1 MLMKR
6 FYVVL
11 SICFGVSVTVSGQT
25 VQDGKNHL
33 FAQRFE
39 LADQTFQQLLKA
51 NPADPEVLYWGGQAV
66 IERELDSVKRAA
78 VARNWYDKALQVAAN
93 SPLVMVGAGHAD
105 LLENKTNEARQK
117 FESAL
122 TMSRTRKGD
131 NIDILNAVSR
141 SNIEAKSGDLNYVI
155 GKMSAQI
162 EKGDKNAEMYL
173 LLGNAIRKARPGEG
187 GGEAF
192 QNYTEALKLNP
203 GYALASYRLAR
214 LFDSQKNWEL
224 VLQYLTDCVQKDPRF
239 TPAYY
244 ELFYYYFY
252 RRDYATAEQQLQ
264 KYIETKQP
272 EKNIQD
278 EFLYSQLCWA
288 RGDFACAIAKS
299 ELVIAALGNMT
310 KPRVYRLLADAFF
323 QQGDTLAKQ
332 QQAEA
337 AAASFANAKKYS
349 DLFFGRTGDDMD
361 GVALYDFQLRAD
373 IIDKTGGTPSEVFDT
388 YLQSTRIDT
397 LVSLKVDLLKKGA
410 DRFKAKGDSLSRIIE
425 GDLRTLILTT
435 KTNPSQRDLFD
446 AGFAYYQGKSYGVAD
461 SLFGVYV
468 VKYPEESFGYM
479 MKYNIQRAIDT
490 TMEMGT
496 AVPWAEKYLVILEKD
511 TVKNKKTIIGVSGY
525 LAAYSANVLKD
536 KDKAL
541 LYLRRMLSLDPTNTA
556 IQQNISVLEKAAQT
570 KPDNAPKS
578 DQAPKTEAAP
588 KPNTLNQTAL
598 RRYHAG
604 FVAIA
609 P

>member
-1 MLMKR
+1 MKR
-6 FYVVL
+6 IYLLLAVNLCVVL
-11 SICFGVSVTVSGQT
+11 TTSGQT

-39 LADQTFQQLLKA
+39 LAEQTFQQILKN
-51 NPADPEVLYWGGQAV
+51 NPADPDALYWGGQAV
-66 IERELDSVKRAA
+66 IERELDSVKRVA
-78 VARNWYDKALQVAAN
+78 VARAWYDKALLVAAN

-105 LLENKTNEARQK
+105 LLENKKDEARQK

-141 SNIEAKSGDLNYVI
+141 SNIEAKAGDLNYVI
-155 GKMSAQI
+155 AKMTAQI

-173 LLGNAIRKARPGEG
+173 LLGNAVRKARPGEG

-192 QNYTEALKLNP
+192 QNYQEALRLSP
-203 GYALASYRLAR
+203 GYSLANYRLAR

-224 VLQYLTDCVQKDPRF
+224 VLQYLNECVQKDPRF

-252 RRDYATAEQQLQ
+252 RRDYVNAEKQLQ
-264 KYIETKQP
+264 LFIETKQP

-288 RGDFACAIAKS
+288 RGDFNCAISKA
-299 ELVIAALGNMT
+299 EQVIAAMGAAT
-310 KPRVYRLLADAFF
+310 RPRVYRLLADAFY
-323 QQGDTLAKQ
+323 QLGDTLAKQ
-332 QQAEA
+332 QQTDA
-337 AAASFANAKKYS
+337 AAQAFGNAKKYS
-349 DLFFGRTGDDMD
+349 DQFFAHPGEGMD
-361 GVALYDFQLRAD
+361 AEALYDFQLRAD
-373 IIDKTGGTPSEVFDT
+373 IIDKTGGTPGEIFQT
-388 YLQSTRIDT
+388 YQQSTRVDT
-397 LVSLKVDLLKKGA
+397 LVGLKVDLLKKGA

-425 GDLRTLILTT
+425 GDLRALILTT
-435 KTNPSQRDLFD
+435 KPNPSQRDLFD
-446 AGFAYYQGKSYGVAD
+446 AGFAYYQGQSYSIAD

-479 MKYNIQRAIDT
+479 MKYNIQRAIDP
-490 TMEMGT
+490 TMELGA
-496 AVPWAEKYLVILEKD
+496 AVPWAEKYLAILEKD
-511 TVKNKKTIIGVSGY
+511 TVKNKKTIIGVAGY

-541 LYLRRMLSLDPTNTA
+541 LYLRRMLTLDPTNAA
-556 IQQNISVLEKAAQT
+556 IQQNINVLEKAAAP
-570 KPDNAPKS
+570 KPANAPKNDPAPAPS
-578 DQAPKTEAAP
+578 TAPKTGS
-588 KPNTLNQTAL
+588 LNRTAL
-598 RRYHAG
+598 VFYRAD

>member
-1 MLMKR
+1 MKR
-6 FYVVL
+6 IFFLLAISVGVVA
-11 SICFGVSVTVSGQT
+11 IANGQT

-39 LADQTFQQLLKA
+39 LAEQAFQQVLKS
-51 NPADPEVLYWGGQAV
+51 NPADPDALYWGGQAA
-66 IERELDSVKRAA
+66 IEREPDSVKKIA
-78 VARNWYDKALQVAAN
+78 VARAWYDKALQAAAN

-105 LLENKTNEARQK
+105 LLENKKDEARQK

-141 SNIEAKSGDLNYVI
+141 SNIEAKAGDLNYAI
-155 GKMSAQI
+155 AKMTAQI

-173 LLGNAIRKARPGEG
+173 LLGNAVRKARPGEG
-187 GGEAF
+187 GGEAY
-192 QNYTEALKLNP
+192 QNYLEALRLNP

-224 VLQYLTDCVQKDPRF
+224 VLQYLNECVQKDPRF

-252 RRDYATAEQQLQ
+252 RRDYATAEKQLQ
-264 KYIETKQP
+264 QFIETKQP

-299 ELVIAALGNMT
+299 EQVIASLGAAT
-310 KPRVYRLLADAFF
+310 KPRVYRLLADAYY

-332 QQAEA
+332 QQTDA
-337 AAASFANAKKYS
+337 ANASFVNAKKYS
-349 DLFFGRTGDDMD
+349 DLFFGRTGDEMD
-361 GVALYDFQLRAD
+361 GVALYDYQLRAD
-373 IIDKTGGTPSEVFDT
+373 IIDKTGGTPAEVFDT
-388 YLQSTRIDT
+388 YLQSTRVDT
-397 LVSLKVDLLKKGA
+397 LANLKVDLLKKGA

-435 KTNPSQRDLFD
+435 KPNPSQRDLFD
-446 AGFAYYQGKSYGVAD
+446 AGFAYYQGKSYGTAD

-468 VKYPEESFGYM
+468 TKYPEESFGYM

-490 TMEMGT
+490 SMELGS

-511 TVKNKKTIIGVSGY
+511 TVKNKKTIIGVAGY

-536 KDKAL
+536 KEKAL
-541 LYLRRMLSLDPTNTA
+541 VYLRRMLSLDPTNAA
-556 IQQNISVLEKAAQT
+556 IQQNITVLEKAAAT
-570 KPDNAPKS
+570 KPETAPKT
-578 DQAPKTEAAP
+578 DQAPKPEAAP
-588 KPNTLNQTAL
+588 KSSASNRAVSIDSLSV
-598 RRYHAG
+598 
-604 FVAIA
+604 FVVAA

>member
-1 MLMKR
+1 MKR
-6 FYVVL
+6 IFLLLAISVGVV
-11 SICFGVSVTVSGQT
+11 VTGNGQT

-39 LADQTFQQLLKA
+39 LAEQTFQQLLKA
-51 NPADPEVLYWGGQAV
+51 NPADPDALYWGGQAA
-66 IERELDSVKRAA
+66 IERELDSVKKIG
-78 VARNWYDKALQVAAN
+78 VARAWYDKALQAAAN

-105 LLENKTNEARQK
+105 LFENKKDEARQK

-122 TMSRTRKGD
+122 TMSRTRKGE

-141 SNIEAKSGDLNYVI
+141 SNIEAKNGDLNYAI
-155 GKMSAQI
+155 GKMNAQI

-192 QNYTEALKLNP
+192 QNYQEALKLNP
-203 GYALASYRLAR
+203 GYALAHYRLAR

-224 VLQYLTDCVQKDPRF
+224 VLQYLTQCVEKDPRF

-252 RRDYATAEQQLQ
+252 RRDYVTAEKQLQ
-264 KYIETKQP
+264 QFIETKQP

-299 ELVIAALGNMT
+299 EQVIAALGEAT

-332 QQAEA
+332 QQLEA
-337 AAASFANAKKYS
+337 ASASFANAKKYS
-349 DLFFGRTGDDMD
+349 DQFFGRTGDDMD
-361 GVALYDFQLRAD
+361 GIALYDYQLRAD
-373 IIDKTGGTPSEVFDT
+373 IIDKTGGTPAEVFDT
-388 YLQSTRIDT
+388 YLQSTRVDT
-397 LVSLKVDLLKKGA
+397 LVNLKVDLLKKGA

-446 AGFAYYQGKSYGVAD
+446 AGFAYYQGKSLGIAD

-468 VKYPEESFGYM
+468 TKYPEESFGYM

-490 TMEMGT
+490 SMELGS

-511 TVKNKKTIIGVSGY
+511 TVKNKKTIIGVAGY

-536 KDKAL
+536 KEKAL
-541 LYLRRMLSLDPTNTA
+541 VYLRRMLSLDPTNA
-556 IQQNISVLEKAAQT
+556 VIQQNINVLEKTPAA
-570 KPDNAPKS
+570 KPDNAPKT
-578 DQAPKTEAAP
+578 DQSPKSAAVP
-588 KPNTLNQTAL
+588 KNNSLI
-598 RRYHAG
+598 R
-604 FVAIA
+604 VV
-609 P
+609 

>member
-1 MLMKR
+1 MRRIFL
-6 FYVVL
+6 L
-11 SICFGVSVTVSGQT
+11 LAITVSVIVAAHGQT

-51 NPADPEVLYWGGQAV
+51 NPADPDALYWGGQAV
-66 IERELDSVKRAA
+66 MERELDSVKKIA
-78 VARNWYDKALQVAAN
+78 VARSWYDKALQTAAN

-105 LLENKTNEARQK
+105 LLENKKDEARQK

-122 TMSRTRKGD
+122 TMSRTRKGE

-141 SNIEAKSGDLNYVI
+141 SNIEAKQGDLNYVI
-155 GKMSAQI
+155 AKMNAQI

-192 QNYTEALKLNP
+192 QNYQEALKLNP
-203 GYALASYRLAR
+203 GYALAHYRLAR

-224 VLQYLTDCVQKDPRF
+224 VLQYLTQCVEKDPRF

-252 RRDYATAEQQLQ
+252 RRDYATAEKQLQ
-264 KYIETKQP
+264 QFIETKQP

-299 ELVIAALGNMT
+299 EQVIAALGAST
-310 KPRVYRLLADAFF
+310 KPRVYRLLADAFY

-332 QQAEA
+332 QQSEA

-349 DLFFGRTGDDMD
+349 DQFFSRTGDDMD
-361 GVALYDFQLRAD
+361 GIALYDYQLRAD
-373 IIDKTGGTPSEVFDT
+373 IIDKTGGTPAEIFDT
-388 YLQSTRIDT
+388 YLQSSRVDT
-397 LVSLKVDLLKKGA
+397 LVNLKVDLLKKGA

-435 KTNPSQRDLFD
+435 KVNPSQRDLFD

-468 VKYPEESFGYM
+468 TKYPEESFGYM

-490 TMEMGT
+490 SMELGS
-496 AVPWAEKYLVILEKD
+496 AVPWAEKYLAILEKD
-511 TVKNKKTIIGVSGY
+511 TVKNKKTIIGVAGY

-541 LYLRRMLSLDPTNTA
+541 VYLRRMLSLDPTNAA
-556 IQQNISVLEKAAQT
+556 IQQNIGVLEKAAAT
-570 KPDNAPKS
+570 KPDNAPKT
-578 DQAPKTEAAP
+578 DPTPKSEAAP
-588 KPNTLNQTAL
+588 KNNALNRA
-598 RRYHAG
+598 
-604 FVAIA
+604 V
-609 P
+609 

>member
-1 MLMKR
+1 MKMKR
-6 FYVVL
+6 FFWCL
-11 SICFGVSVTVSGQT
+11 LTGVGVTGAVYGQT
-25 VQDGKNHL
+25 IQEGKSHL

-39 LADQTFQQLLKA
+39 LAEQAFQQILKT
-51 NPADPEVLYWGGQAV
+51 NPADPEALYWGGQAA
-66 IERELDSVKRAA
+66 IEREQDSVKKIA
-78 VARNWYDKALQVAAN
+78 VARAWYDKALQVAAN
-93 SPLVMVGAGHAD
+93 APLVMVGAGHAD
-105 LLENKTNEARQK
+105 LLENKKEEARQK

-122 TMSRTRKGD
+122 TMSRTRKGE

-141 SNIEAKSGDLNYVI
+141 SNIEAKNGDLHYAI
-155 GKMSAQI
+155 DKMNVQT

-187 GGEAF
+187 GGDAF
-192 QNYTEALKLNP
+192 RNYLEALKLNP
-203 GYALASYRLAR
+203 GFALASYRLAR

-224 VLQYLTDCVQKDPRF
+224 VLQYLTECVQKDPRF

-252 RRDYATAEQQLQ
+252 RRDYATAEKQLQ
-264 KYIETKQP
+264 LYIETKQP

-299 ELVIAALGNMT
+299 QQVVAALGALT
-310 KPRVYRLLADAFF
+310 RPRVYRLLADAFY

-332 QQAEA
+332 QQADA
-337 AAASFANAKKYS
+337 ASASFANAKKYS
-349 DLFFGRTGDDMD
+349 DQFFSRTGDDMD
-361 GVALYDFQLRAD
+361 GVALYDYQLRAD
-373 IIDKTGGTPSEVFDT
+373 IIDKTGGTPAEVFDT
-388 YLQSTRIDT
+388 YLQSTRVDT

-425 GDLRTLILTT
+425 GDLRALILKT

-446 AGFAYYQGKSYGVAD
+446 AGFAYYQGKSYQIAD

-468 VKYPEESFGYM
+468 TKYPEESFGYM

-490 TMEMGT
+490 SMELGS
-496 AVPWAEKYLVILEKD
+496 AVPWAEKYLAILEKD

-541 LYLRRMLSLDPTNTA
+541 SYLRRMLSLDPTNTA
-556 IQQNISVLEKAAQT
+556 IQQNISVLEKAAPA
-570 KPDNAPKS
+570 KPDNAPKT
-578 DQAPKTEAAP
+578 DQSPNPEAAP
-588 KPNTLNQTAL
+588 KTNTLNRTAL
-598 RRYHAG
+598 RPSYSD
-604 FVAIA
+604 FVVIA

>member
-1 MLMKR
+1 MKR
-6 FYVVL
+6 IYLLLAVNLCVVL
-11 SICFGVSVTVSGQT
+11 TTSGQT

-39 LADQTFQQLLKA
+39 LAEQTFQQILKN
-51 NPADPEVLYWGGQAV
+51 NPADPDALYWGGQAV
-66 IERELDSVKRAA
+66 IERELDSVKRVA
-78 VARNWYDKALQVAAN
+78 VAKAWYDKALLVAAN

-105 LLENKTNEARQK
+105 LLENKKDEARQK

-141 SNIEAKSGDLNYVI
+141 SNIEAKAGDLNYVI
-155 GKMSAQI
+155 AKMTAQI

-173 LLGNAIRKARPGEG
+173 LLGNAVRKARPGEG

-192 QNYTEALKLNP
+192 QNYQEALRLSP
-203 GYALASYRLAR
+203 GYSLANYHLAR

-224 VLQYLTDCVQKDPRF
+224 VLQYLNECVQKDPRF

-252 RRDYATAEQQLQ
+252 RRDYVNAEKQLQ
-264 KYIETKQP
+264 LFIETKQP

-288 RGDFACAIAKS
+288 RGDFNCAISKA
-299 ELVIAALGNMT
+299 EQVIAAKGAAT
-310 KPRVYRLLADAFF
+310 RPRVYRLLADAFY
-323 QQGDTLAKQ
+323 QLGDTLAKQ
-332 QQAEA
+332 QQTDA
-337 AAASFANAKKYS
+337 ATQAFGNAKKYS
-349 DLFFGRTGDDMD
+349 DQFFAHPGEGMD
-361 GVALYDFQLRAD
+361 AEALYDFQLRAD
-373 IIDKTGGTPSEVFDT
+373 IIDKTGGTPAEIFQT
-388 YLQSTRIDT
+388 YQQSARVDT
-397 LVSLKVDLLKKGA
+397 LVGLKVDLLKKGA

-425 GDLRTLILTT
+425 GDLRALILST
-435 KTNPSQRDLFD
+435 KPNPSQRDLFD
-446 AGFAYYQGKSYGVAD
+446 AGFAYYQGQSYSIAD

-479 MKYNIQRAIDT
+479 MKYNIQRAIDP
-490 TMEMGT
+490 TMELGA
-496 AVPWAEKYLVILEKD
+496 AVPWAEKYLAILEKD
-511 TVKNKKTIIGVSGY
+511 TVKNKKTIIGVAGY

-541 LYLRRMLSLDPTNTA
+541 LYLRRMLTLDPTNAA
-556 IQQNISVLEKAAQT
+556 IQQNINVLEKAA
-570 KPDNAPKS
+570 APKPADAPKNGPVPAPS
-578 DQAPKTEAAP
+578 PAPKTGS
-588 KPNTLNQTAL
+588 LNRTAL
-598 RRYHAG
+598 VFYRAD

>member
-1 MLMKR
+1 MKR
-6 FYVVL
+6 IFFLLAISVGVVA
-11 SICFGVSVTVSGQT
+11 IANGQT

-39 LADQTFQQLLKA
+39 LAEQAFQQVLKN
-51 NPADPEVLYWGGQAV
+51 NPADPDALYWGGQAA
-66 IERELDSVKRAA
+66 IERELDSVKKIA
-78 VARNWYDKALQVAAN
+78 VARAWYDKALQAAAN

-105 LLENKTNEARQK
+105 LLENKKDEARQK

-141 SNIEAKSGDLNYVI
+141 SNIEAKAGDLNYAI
-155 GKMSAQI
+155 AKMTAQI

-173 LLGNAIRKARPGEG
+173 LLGNAVRKARPGEG
-187 GGEAF
+187 GGEAY
-192 QNYTEALKLNP
+192 QNYLEALRLNP

-224 VLQYLTDCVQKDPRF
+224 VLQYLNECVQKDPRF

-252 RRDYATAEQQLQ
+252 RRDYATAEKQLQ
-264 KYIETKQP
+264 QFIETKQP

-299 ELVIAALGNMT
+299 EQVIASLGAAT
-310 KPRVYRLLADAFF
+310 KPRVYRLLADAYY

-332 QQAEA
+332 QQTDA
-337 AAASFANAKKYS
+337 ANASFVNAKKYS
-349 DLFFGRTGDDMD
+349 DLFFGRTGDEMD
-361 GVALYDFQLRAD
+361 GVALYDYQLRAD
-373 IIDKTGGTPSEVFDT
+373 IIDKTGGTPAEVFDT
-388 YLQSTRIDT
+388 YLQSTRVDT
-397 LVSLKVDLLKKGA
+397 LANLKVDLLKKGA

-425 GDLRTLILTT
+425 GNLRTLILTT
-435 KTNPSQRDLFD
+435 KPNTSQRDLFD
-446 AGFAYYQGKSYGVAD
+446 AGFAYYQGKSYGTAD

-468 VKYPEESFGYM
+468 TKYPEESFGYM

-490 TMEMGT
+490 SMELGS

-511 TVKNKKTIIGVSGY
+511 TVKNKKTIIGVAGY

-536 KDKAL
+536 KEKAL
-541 LYLRRMLSLDPTNTA
+541 VYLRRMLSLDPTNAA
-556 IQQNISVLEKAAQT
+556 IQQNITVLEKAA
-570 KPDNAPKS
+570 APKPETAPKT
-578 DQAPKTEAAP
+578 DQAPKPEAAP
-588 KPNTLNQTAL
+588 KSSASNRVVSIDSLSV
-598 RRYHAG
+598 
-604 FVAIA
+604 FVVAA

>member
-1 MLMKR
+1 MKR
-6 FYVVL
+6 IFFLLAIGVGVVA
-11 SICFGVSVTVSGQT
+11 IGNAQT

-39 LADQTFQQLLKA
+39 LAEQTFQQILKG
-51 NPADPEVLYWGGQAV
+51 NPADPDALYWGGQAA
-66 IERELDSVKRAA
+66 IEREQDSVKKIA
-78 VARNWYDKALQVAAN
+78 VARAWYDKALQVAAN

-105 LLENKTNEARQK
+105 LLENKKDEARQK

-122 TMSRTRKGD
+122 TMSRTRKGE

-141 SNIEAKSGDLNYVI
+141 SNIEAKGGDLNYAI
-155 GKMSAQI
+155 AKMSAQI

-173 LLGNAIRKARPGEG
+173 LLGNAVRKARPGEG
-187 GGEAF
+187 GGEAY
-192 QNYTEALKLNP
+192 QNYLEALRLNS

-224 VLQYLTDCVQKDPRF
+224 VLQYLNECVQKDARF

-252 RRDYATAEQQLQ
+252 RRDYATAEIQLQ

-299 ELVIAALGNMT
+299 EQVIAALGAAT
-310 KPRVYRLLADAFF
+310 KPRVYRLLADAYY

-332 QQAEA
+332 QQAD
-337 AAASFANAKKYS
+337 AASAAFANAKKYS
-349 DLFFGRTGDDMD
+349 DQFFGRTGDEMD
-361 GVALYDFQLRAD
+361 GVALYDYQLRAD
-373 IIDKTGGTPSEVFDT
+373 IIDKTGGTPAEVFET
-388 YLQSTRIDT
+388 YLQSTRVDT
-397 LVSLKVDLLKKGA
+397 LVNLKVDLLKKGA

-468 VKYPEESFGYM
+468 TKYPDESFGYM

-490 TMEMGT
+490 SMELGS
-496 AVPWAEKYLVILEKD
+496 AVPWAEKYLEILEKD
-511 TVKNKKTIIGVSGY
+511 TVKNKKTIIGVAGY

-541 LYLRRMLSLDPTNTA
+541 IYLRRMLSLDPTNAA
-556 IQQNISVLEKAAQT
+556 IQQNITVLEKAAAP
-570 KPDNAPKS
+570 KPDNAPKT
-578 DQAPKTEAAP
+578 DQTPKPEAAP
-588 KPNTLNQTAL
+588 KSNALNRAVSL
-598 RRYHAG
+598 DSLSV
-604 FVAIA
+604 FVVAA

>member
-1 MLMKR
+1 MKR
-6 FYVVL
+6 IFFLLAISVGVVA
-11 SICFGVSVTVSGQT
+11 IANGQT

-39 LADQTFQQLLKA
+39 LAEQAFQQVLKN
-51 NPADPEVLYWGGQAV
+51 NPADPDALYWGGQAA
-66 IERELDSVKRAA
+66 IERELDSVKKIA
-78 VARNWYDKALQVAAN
+78 VARAWYDKALQAAAN

-105 LLENKTNEARQK
+105 LLENKKDEARQK

-141 SNIEAKSGDLNYVI
+141 SNIEAKAGDLNYAI
-155 GKMSAQI
+155 AKMTAQI

-173 LLGNAIRKARPGEG
+173 LLGNAVRKARPGEG
-187 GGEAF
+187 GGEAY
-192 QNYTEALKLNP
+192 QNYLEALRLNP

-224 VLQYLTDCVQKDPRF
+224 VLQYLNECVQKDPRF

-252 RRDYATAEQQLQ
+252 RRDYATAEKQLQ
-264 KYIETKQP
+264 QFIETKQP

-299 ELVIAALGNMT
+299 EQVIASLGAAT
-310 KPRVYRLLADAFF
+310 KPRVYRLLADAYY

-332 QQAEA
+332 QQTDA
-337 AAASFANAKKYS
+337 ANASFVNAKKYS
-349 DLFFGRTGDDMD
+349 DLFFGRTGDEMD
-361 GVALYDFQLRAD
+361 GVALYDYQLRAD
-373 IIDKTGGTPSEVFDT
+373 IIDKTGGTPAEVFDT
-388 YLQSTRIDT
+388 YLQSTRVDT
-397 LVSLKVDLLKKGA
+397 LANLKVDLLKKGA

-425 GDLRTLILTT
+425 GNLRTLILTT
-435 KTNPSQRDLFD
+435 KPNPSQRDLFD
-446 AGFAYYQGKSYGVAD
+446 AGFAYYQGKSYGTAD

-468 VKYPEESFGYM
+468 TKYPEESFGYM

-490 TMEMGT
+490 SMELGS

-511 TVKNKKTIIGVSGY
+511 TVKNKKTIIGVAGY

-536 KDKAL
+536 KEKAL
-541 LYLRRMLSLDPTNTA
+541 VYLRRMLSLDPTNTA
-556 IQQNISVLEKAAQT
+556 IQQNITVLEKAA
-570 KPDNAPKS
+570 APKPETAPKT
-578 DQAPKTEAAP
+578 DQAPKPEAAP
-588 KPNTLNQTAL
+588 KSSASNRVVSIDSLSV
-598 RRYHAG
+598 
-604 FVAIA
+604 FVVAA

>member
-1 MLMKR
+1 MRRIFL
-6 FYVVL
+6 L
-11 SICFGVSVTVSGQT
+11 LAITVSVIVAAHGQT

-51 NPADPEVLYWGGQAV
+51 NPADPDALYWGGQAV
-66 IERELDSVKRAA
+66 MERELDSVKKIA
-78 VARNWYDKALQVAAN
+78 VARSWYDKALQTAAN

-105 LLENKTNEARQK
+105 LLENKKDEARQK

-122 TMSRTRKGD
+122 TMSRTRKGE

-141 SNIEAKSGDLNYVI
+141 SNIEAKQGDLNYVI
-155 GKMSAQI
+155 AKMNAQI

-192 QNYTEALKLNP
+192 QNYQEALKLNP
-203 GYALASYRLAR
+203 GYALAHYRLAR

-224 VLQYLTDCVQKDPRF
+224 VLQYLTQCVEKDPRF

-252 RRDYATAEQQLQ
+252 RRDYATAEKQLQ
-264 KYIETKQP
+264 QFIETKQP

-299 ELVIAALGNMT
+299 EQVIAALGTST
-310 KPRVYRLLADAFF
+310 KPRVYRLLADAFY

-332 QQAEA
+332 QQSEA

-349 DLFFGRTGDDMD
+349 DQFFSRTGDDMD
-361 GVALYDFQLRAD
+361 GIALYDYQLRAD
-373 IIDKTGGTPSEVFDT
+373 IIDKTGGTPAEIFDT
-388 YLQSTRIDT
+388 YLQSSRVDT
-397 LVSLKVDLLKKGA
+397 LVNLKVDLLKKGA

-435 KTNPSQRDLFD
+435 KVNPSQRDLFD

-468 VKYPEESFGYM
+468 TKYPEESFGYM

-490 TMEMGT
+490 SMELGS
-496 AVPWAEKYLVILEKD
+496 AVPWAEKYLAILEKD
-511 TVKNKKTIIGVSGY
+511 TVKNKKTIIGVAGY

-541 LYLRRMLSLDPTNTA
+541 VYLRRMLSLDPTNAA
-556 IQQNISVLEKAAQT
+556 IQQNIGVLEKAAAT
-570 KPDNAPKS
+570 KPDNAPKT
-578 DQAPKTEAAP
+578 DPTPKSEAAP
-588 KPNTLNQTAL
+588 KNNALNRA
-598 RRYHAG
+598 
-604 FVAIA
+604 V
-609 P
+609 